1 VTARLEAWQ
10 CPAPEFARLE
20 TEARMAKFFAEL
32 ERAAAHPDE
41 DAVHDLRVSIRRFSQ
56 ALRIYAPML
65 PGKAVKRIRA
75 RMKVVMDAAAIV
87 RDLDVGME
95 SLAALGVEP
104 DDPLITR
111 MKEDRRR
118 SEWAMLG
125 KVYLLRAEDLEGD
138 WRERLGFNGAAQ

>member
-1 VTARLEAWQ
+1 MTPRLDAWRR
-10 CPAPEFARLE
+10 PAPEFARLE

-56 ALRIYAPML
+56 ALRIFAPLL
-65 PGKAVKRIRA
+65 PAKAVKRIRA

-95 SLAALGVEP
+95 SLVALGVEP
-104 DDPLITR
+104 GDPLIAG
-111 MKEDRRR
+111 MQAERRR

-125 KVYLLRAEDLEGD
+125 QVYLLRAEDLEAE
-138 WRERLGFNGAAQ
+138 WRVRLGFAKAVS